1 MIVQRSPP
9 SLFRGPP
16 RVFLTRPGDARS
28 RCSTAAAFMVLGSS
42 CESAPSASSQVASS
56 RDGSLE
62 VRRLHS
68 ARGPTDRDRVLPPD
82 PIRLLGSSHLTA
94 CSRLGPADGSMSA
107 ALTRF
112 PSRSF
117 SPPGSVPV
125 PRPMPSCS
133 FAPVFLRLERAL
145 LQGLDPRTELPEVVD
160 RPRAASSGFPSRVFS
175 STALAHGLRPGPSS
189 RALSASSAFTG
200 RRAALQSL
208 A

>member
-1 MIVQRSPP
+1 V
-9 SLFRGPP
+9 
-16 RVFLTRPGDARS
+16 
-28 RCSTAAAFMVLGSS
+28 AAALMVLGSS
-42 CESAPSASSQVASS
+42 CEFAQSVSSRVASP

-68 ARGPTDRDRVLPPD
+68 ARGPADRDRVLPPG
-82 PIRLLGSSHLTA
+82 PIRLLGSSHMTA
-94 CSRLGPADGSMSA
+94 CSRLGPADGSVSA

-117 SPPGSVPV
+117 PPPGSVPV

-133 FAPVFLRLERAL
+133 FAPAFLRLERAL
-145 LQGLDPRTELPEVVD
+145 LQGLDPRTELREVVE
-160 RPRAASSGFPSRVFS
+160 RPRAASSGFPFRVFS
-175 STALAHGLRPGPSS
+175 STALAHGLSPGPSS
-189 RALSASSAFTG
+189 RALSASSALTG